1 MRNLKWFKEELKA
14 KQKEKEQKM
23 TKLILEGKD
32 GETDEESESERQA
45 KIEELQNMSIEI
57 FDQKQE
63 IGTNYLQ
70 QQMGGRDKRNDFL
83 DRMV

>member
-1 MRNLKWFKEELKA
+1 
-14 KQKEKEQKM
+14 M